1 MFLKIKK
8 DRGIMMNHNGMD
20 KNLVVDVT
28 SNFLINMGHIGE
40 ISFYSQHE
48 PRHRVDLDGRPF
60 TQPTGTLVIHLRMAH
75 TYTTFNENVEG
86 VQGRLR
92 EKVYYKLYF
101 APENIDSYQEIRA
114 NIESRTVNV

>member
-1 MFLKIKK
+1 
-8 DRGIMMNHNGMD
+8 MMCHNGMD
-20 KNLVVDVT
+20 KNMVVDVT

-48 PRHRVDLDGRPF
+48 PRTRDGLNGRSF

-75 TYTTFNENVEG
+75 TYATYNGELDSGQRN
-86 VQGRLR
+86 LR

-101 APENIDSYQEIRA
+101 APENVDSYQEIRDA
-114 NIESRTVNV
+114 IESRTVNV

>member
-8 DRGIMMNHNGMD
+8 SRGIMMCHNGMD
-20 KNLVVDVT
+20 KNMVVDVT

-48 PRHRVDLDGRPF
+48 PRTRDGLNGRSF

-75 TYTTFNENVEG
+75 TYATYSDELDGGQRN
-86 VQGRLR
+86 LR

-101 APENIDSYQEIRA
+101 APENVDSYQEIRDA
-114 NIESRTVNV
+114 IESRTVNV